1 MEKGYDDRVVAYEDT
16 ETLRQLELAY
26 ATTIHKSQ
34 GSEYDAVLIN
44 IQNMHGKMLNRALFY
59 TAETRAKKRV
69 IIVGDWDAVV
79 RAVQTADTKHRHTM
93 LAMRINDLI
102 KE

>member
-1 MEKGYDDRVVAYEDT
+1 M
-16 ETLRQLELAY
+16 
-26 ATTIHKSQ
+26 
-34 GSEYDAVLIN
+34 LIST
-44 IQNMHGKMLNRALFY
+44 ASYY

-79 RAVQTADTKHRHTM
+79 RDIQTADTTRRHTM
-93 LAMRINDLI
+93 LAMRINELT

>member
-1 MEKGYDDRVVAYEDT
+1 MRRGI
-16 ETLRQLELAY
+16 
-26 ATTIHKSQ
+26 TTIHKSQ

-59 TAETRAKKRV
+59 TAETRAKKLV

-79 RAVQTADTKHRHTM
+79 RAIQTADTKCRHTM
-93 LAMRINDLI
+93 LALRINELT

>member
-1 MEKGYDDRVVAYEDT
+1 MDT
-16 ETLRQLELAY
+16 LCQLELAY
-26 ATTIHKSQ
+26 ANTIHKSQ

-59 TAETRAKKRV
+59 TAETRAKKHV
-69 IIVGDWDAVV
+69 IIVGDWEAVV
-79 RAVQTADTKHRHTM
+79 RAIQTMDIKRRHTM
-93 LAMRINDLI
+93 LAMRINSLT